1 MSGRL
6 PNTFKTLNPLI
17 ATLNPLITTF
27 YSAWYHQVEC
37 AFWFNIALYI
47 ALLLAAEDKSVSM
60 CSRVFSTSPQAQD
73 TFNLFDPTRAW
84 IFGKTDVRKP

>member
-27 YSAWYHQVEC
+27 YSAWYHRVEC

-47 ALLLAAEDKSVSM
+47 ALLFAAEHESVSFF
-60 CSRVFSTSPQAQD
+60 SSFSTSPQAQD

>member
-47 ALLLAAEDKSVSM
+47 ALLLAAEDKSVSV
-60 CSRVFSTSPQAQD
+60 CSRVFQQAH
-73 TFNLFDPTRAW
+73 
-84 IFGKTDVRKP
+84 KPRTPLISSILHVLGSLVKRM